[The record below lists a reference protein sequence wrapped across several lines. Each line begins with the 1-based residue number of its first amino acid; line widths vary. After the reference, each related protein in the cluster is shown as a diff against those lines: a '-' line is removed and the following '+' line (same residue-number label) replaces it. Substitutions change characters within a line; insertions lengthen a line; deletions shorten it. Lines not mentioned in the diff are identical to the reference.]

1 MSTPRDGI
9 SHLPAWPVTAA
20 GRVILLLG
28 AAGLVVGLYY
38 HLPMVWVE
46 LGYGDYSAGG
56 GEALVAMFFG
66 LPVIGVTAL
75 VFGAAE
81 FRRQWRSRATRIGFY
96 LALGVLGLWF
106 LACLATLFLASPVL
120 A

>member
-1 MSTPRDGI
+1 MAIPRDGI
-9 SHLPAWPVTAA
+9 SHLPAWPATAA
-20 GRVILLLG
+20 GWGILLLG

-46 LGYGDYSAGG
+46 LGLGQYSAGG

-75 VFGAAE
+75 VFGVCE
-81 FRRQWRSRATRIGFY
+81 FRRQWRSRATRIGLY

-106 LACLATLFLASPVL
+106 LACLATLFLGNL
-120 A
+120 